1 MNKELLHW
9 VLIIALTTIGFF
21 LLTGCANMQMAENNK
36 RDVEYRKQVIE
47 SVKNKPVREKVTEGK
62 IEQREMLVCDE
73 YHSTIKKETYQA
85 VYGITLEDKCRYETE
100 TFIIQPIA
108 MPKEWFEQWDQS
120 NNETEL
126 EQVKSV
132 PVCELCQDPFDY

>member
-9 VLIIALTTIGFF
+9 LLIIALTTIGFF

-36 RDVEYRKQVIE
+36 RDAEYRKQVLAE
-47 SVKNKPVREKVTEGK
+47 SVNTAPKRAEVIEGK
-62 IEQREMLVCDE
+62 IEQREILVCGE
-73 YHSTIKKETYQA
+73 YHSTIEKETYKN

-100 TFIIQPIA
+100 TFITQPIA

-120 NNETEL
+120 NNETGL
-126 EQVKSV
+126 EQVNSIN
-132 PVCELCQDPFDY
+132 VCELC